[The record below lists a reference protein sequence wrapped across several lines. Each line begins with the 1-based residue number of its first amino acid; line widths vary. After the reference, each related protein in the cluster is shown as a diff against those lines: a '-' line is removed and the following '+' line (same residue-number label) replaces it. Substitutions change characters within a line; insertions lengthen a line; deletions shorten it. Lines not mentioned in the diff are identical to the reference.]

1 MILTD
6 FPRSIQEQVN
16 ELKET
21 LKLTKKDV
29 DKLLKLAEKQYDKA
43 KVEAGEA
50 VGVVAAQSLGE
61 PGTQLTLRTKWLAGA
76 REMSITQG
84 LPRLIEIFDARKEP
98 TTPAMNIFLKPSY
111 ATSEQKVEEISLNIL
126 EVTLGDITKEMNVDL
141 LKMRIEVNLDKDK
154 IKYYGITE
162 KKVEKAI
169 TAAFKTAKITTGS
182 LMIAIKPKEEDM
194 DIKKLYKTK
203 VKLKAAHVSG
213 VEGIVQV
220 LPVKFGDQWTIKTAG
235 SNLRVILSMK
245 EIDMLNTT
253 TNDIFEIFEVLG
265 VEAART
271 AIIEETV
278 NVLKNQSIETDAR
291 HIMLLADLMTADG
304 IIRGIG
310 RYGVSGRKA
319 SVFARASF
327 EVPLKH
333 LFNAAM
339 YGELDE
345 LSSVIENV
353 MVNQP
358 VPVGTGMVKLK
369 VERAEEEKK
378 KEK

>member
-1 MILTD
+1 MILTE

-235 SNLRVILSMK
+235 SNLRAILSMK

>member
-1 MILTD
+1 
-6 FPRSIQEQVN
+6 
-16 ELKET
+16 
-21 LKLTKKDV
+21 
-29 DKLLKLAEKQYDKA
+29 
-43 KVEAGEA
+43 
-50 VGVVAAQSLGE
+50 
-61 PGTQLTLRTKWLAGA
+61 
-76 REMSITQG
+76 
-84 LPRLIEIFDARKEP
+84 
-98 TTPAMNIFLKPSY
+98 
-111 ATSEQKVEEISLNIL
+111 
-126 EVTLGDITKEMNVDL
+126 
-141 LKMRIEVNLDKDK
+141 
-154 IKYYGITE
+154 
-162 KKVEKAI
+162 
-169 TAAFKTAKITTGS
+169 
-182 LMIAIKPKEEDM
+182 MIAIKPKEEDM

-235 SNLRVILSMK
+235 SNLRAILSMK

>member
-1 MILTD
+1 MMLTE
-6 FPRSIQEQVN
+6 FPRSIQEQIN

-111 ATSEQKVEEISLNIL
+111 ATSEQKVEEISLNVL

-154 IKYYGITE
+154 MKYYGITE

-169 TAAFKTAKITTGS
+169 TAAFKTAKITTGN
-182 LMIAIKPKEEDM
+182 LMIAIKPKEEEM

-220 LPVKFGDQWTIKTAG
+220 LPVKFGDQWIIKTAG
-235 SNLRVILSMK
+235 SNLRAILAMK

-278 NVLKNQSIETDAR
+278 NVLKNQSIETDVR

-327 EVPLKH
+327 EVPLRH